1 MQITNILL
9 TTDLSPESLH
19 PCLAVA
25 TFAKENGAKLTL
37 LTVVPDLHVVPHG
50 APMAPPI
57 APIDLSD
64 EIKHAELALS
74 EQRAA
79 LASEADVEVATAVV
93 TGERVHEAVLDYA
106 KRHDIDLIA
115 IATHGRTGFRHF
127 ALGSVAEA
135 VIRHSKIPVLC
146 FPWAGKE

>member
-57 APIDLSD
+57 APIDVSA
-64 EIKHAELALS
+64 EVKHAELALAD
-74 EQRAA
+74 QRAVIGD
-79 LASEADVEVATAVV
+79 DVEVKTAVV
-93 TGERVHEAVLDYA
+93 TGERIHEAVVDYA
-106 KRHDIDLIA
+106 KRHEIDLIA
-115 IATHGRTGFRHF
+115 LSTHGRTGFRHL
-127 ALGSVAEA
+127 ALGSVAES
-135 VIRHSKIPVLC
+135 ILRHSPIPVLV
-146 FPWAGKE
+146 FPRADKK

>member
-1 MQITNILL
+1 MKIRHILL

-25 TFAKENGAKLTL
+25 TLAKESGAKLTL
-37 LTVVPDLHVVPHG
+37 LHVVHELHVVPHG

-57 APIDLSD
+57 APIDISR
-64 EIKHAELALS
+64 EVKHAEMALAD
-74 EQRAA
+74 QRAVIGD
-79 LASEADVEVATAVV
+79 EVEVKTAVV
-93 TGERVHEAVLDYA
+93 TGERVHDAVVGYA
-106 KRHDIDLIA
+106 KKHEVDLIA

-135 VIRHSKIPVLC
+135 VLRHSPIPVLC
-146 FPWAGKE
+146 FPRQDKQS

>member
-1 MQITNILL
+1 MKFRHILL

-25 TFAKENGAKLTL
+25 GMARESGAKLTL
-37 LTVVPDLHVVPHG
+37 LHVVNELHVVPHG

-57 APIDLSD
+57 APVDLSG
-64 EIKHAELALS
+64 ELKHAELALAD
-74 EQRAA
+74 QRA
-79 LASEADVEVATAVV
+79 LLGDDVDAHTAVV
-93 TGERVHEAVLDYA
+93 TGERVHEAIVDYA
-106 KRHDIDLIA
+106 KRHDVDLIA

-135 VIRHSKIPVLC
+135 VIRHSSIPVIA
-146 FPWAGKE
+146 FPWQGKK